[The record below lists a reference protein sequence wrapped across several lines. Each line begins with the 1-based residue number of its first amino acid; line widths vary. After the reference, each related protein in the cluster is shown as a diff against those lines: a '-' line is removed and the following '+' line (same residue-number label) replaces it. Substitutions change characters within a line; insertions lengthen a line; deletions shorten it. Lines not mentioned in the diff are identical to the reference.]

1 MAYMSEDGYKKL
13 MAELKHLETV
23 ERPKYRLPLPKRV
36 TKVIC
41 RKMQSMTLPRKLKV
55 CLR

>member
-13 MAELKHLETV
+13 MAELKHLE
-23 ERPKYRLPLPKRV
+23 
-36 TKVIC
+36 VIC

>member
-1 MAYMSEDGYKKL
+1 MAYMSEEGYKKL

-23 ERPKYRLPLPKRV
+23 ERPKISAAIAEAR
-36 TKVIC
+36 

>member
-13 MAELKHLETV
+13 MAELKHLNV
-23 ERPKYRLPLPKRV
+23 PKYRLPLPKRV

>member
-23 ERPKYRLPLPKRV
+23 ERLSL
-36 TKVIC
+36 IHI
-41 RKMQSMTLPRKLKV
+41 
-55 CLR
+55 